1 MSHTQSI
8 LQRLEA
14 VLRQRKQRPSPN
26 SYTCQ
31 LLAGGVQ
38 RIGAKLREESEE
50 VLEAASRHGTPQ
62 ADPAHTAHEAAD
74 VMYHLLVLL
83 VWAGVPWTEVEAELE
98 RRFGTS
104 GLEEKAARANKPPR
118 A

>member
-1 MSHTQSI
+1 VSQAHDI
-8 LQRLEA
+8 LHRLHA
-14 VLRQRKQRPSPN
+14 VLRQRREQPSPN

-31 LLAGGVQ
+31 LLAGGVE
-38 RIGAKLREESEE
+38 RIGAKLREECQE
-50 VLEAASRHGTPQ
+50 VLQAASRHGTPQ
-62 ADPAHTAHEAAD
+62 ADPAHTVHEAAD

-83 VWAGVPWTEVEAELE
+83 VWAGVSWQQVEAELE

-104 GLEEKAARANKPPR
+104 GLEEKAARASKPPQ